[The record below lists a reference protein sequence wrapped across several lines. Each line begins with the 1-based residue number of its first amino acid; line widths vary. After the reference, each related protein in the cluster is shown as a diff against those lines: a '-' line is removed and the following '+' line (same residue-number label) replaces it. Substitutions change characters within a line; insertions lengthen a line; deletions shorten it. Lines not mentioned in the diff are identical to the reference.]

1 MCFLTGFYSL
11 LRKMFIGRQRGHAQ
25 RGVSALQHAP
35 QPWGPPRSLPL
46 VKVTGGPRAG
56 SVCAKPTWQP
66 APASL
71 ALCPLPSEPDSP
83 RDSSAT
89 LARGGGRRAQAP
101 CHRAPLLPAARR
113 ARSPRR
119 PPPVRKRGLRLF
131 LACRLAVDLLGYRC
145 SRRMNMRC
153 VPSVPGSGT
162 LVAVDRTRWAGR
174 EGDRSGVVW
183 GRARHS
189 HLSLGVTGAPHPCHH
204 VQATAEKEPSIARDS
219 LVTRSVQFGD
229 GGAQAAFQADRGTS
243 RAGGGGRAQGSG

>member
-113 ARSPRR
+113 ARSPGGPSGQETRSASVSGL
-119 PPPVRKRGLRLF
+119 PAGRGLARLPLQPPNEHAVRAF
-131 LACRLAVDLLGYRC
+131 RAGIGDTRGCRQNAL
-145 SRRMNMRC
+145 
-153 VPSVPGSGT
+153 
-162 LVAVDRTRWAGR
+162 GR
-174 EGDRSGVVW
+174 EGGGQKW
-183 GRARHS
+183 GRVGES
-189 HLSLGVTGAPHPCHH
+189 
-204 VQATAEKEPSIARDS
+204 
-219 LVTRSVQFGD
+219 
-229 GGAQAAFQADRGTS
+229 AA
-243 RAGGGGRAQGSG
+243 